1 MDCKGRWMDN
11 AYVER
16 LWRSL
21 KQEEVYRRAYETVG
35 EARKGIAR
43 YLRYFNEEGPPSP
56 HILLFN
62 ISVFRLISPTIY
74 LILIVPT
81 QGARQ
86 EANLIPR
93 QVHQTHVPPRT
104 NKQRELPFP
113 LGRERHRQ
121 TAHGWRYWRVL

>member
-1 MDCKGRWMDN
+1 MDN
-11 AYVER
+11 VYVEH
-16 LWRSL
+16 LWHCS
-21 KQEEVYRRAYETVG
+21 KQEDVYRRAYETVG

-56 HILLFN
+56 HTPLFN

-104 NKQRELPFP
+104 EQATRASLP
-113 LGRERHRQ
+113 LR
-121 TAHGWRYWRVL
+121 L

>member
-1 MDCKGRWMDN
+1 MDSKGRWMDS
-11 AYVER
+11 AYVKR

-21 KQEEVYRRAYETVG
+21 KQKEVYRRAYETVS
-35 EARKGIAR
+35 EARKGIAG
-43 YLRYFNEEGPPSP
+43 YLRYFNEEHP
-56 HILLFN
+56 HIPLFN

-104 NKQRELPFP
+104 ERATRASLP
-113 LGRERHRQ
+113 LRS
-121 TAHGWRYWRVL
+121 

>member
-1 MDCKGRWMDN
+1 MDN
-11 AYVER
+11 VYVER

-21 KQEEVYRRAYETVG
+21 KQEEVYRCAYETVT
-35 EARKGIAR
+35 EARKEIAG
-43 YLRYFNEEGPPSP
+43 YLRYFNEERPL
-56 HILLFN
+56 ILLFN
-62 ISVFRLISPTIY
+62 ISVFRLISLMIY

-104 NKQRELPFP
+104 EQATRAFLP
-113 LGRERHRQ
+113 LRS
-121 TAHGWRYWRVL
+121 